1 MASNQP
7 RCKLE
12 PDRIIHG
19 SRLRCS
25 NYDPTHH
32 PNRNY
37 DRVAVGVLAVITA
50 FGGPVQANTTVA
62 NPSSTSSGSV
72 VNNAYQMMTGPH
84 PIYRMSQGIQCPGPT
99 LSLSP
104 FVTSSRNFDLPH
116 QSVTRTPVYSSA
128 DADDNGEPDS
138 PGKVLYYSEMPRF
151 EKDRRSVNY
160 GITATFSMPLDG
172 GLTAR
177 CKRAVE
183 TNIELQQQL
192 LATKRLEY
200 ELFRA
205 KQCGQLAESRIQFR
219 PGSRYAQVC
228 EDIVVY
234 IPPKKV
240 IPHVHSISAP
250 SADSSDA
257 QK

>member
-1 MASNQP
+1 
-7 RCKLE
+7 
-12 PDRIIHG
+12 
-19 SRLRCS
+19 
-25 NYDPTHH
+25 
-32 PNRNY
+32 
-37 DRVAVGVLAVITA
+37 
-50 FGGPVQANTTVA
+50 
-62 NPSSTSSGSV
+62 
-72 VNNAYQMMTGPH
+72 
-84 PIYRMSQGIQCPGPT
+84 
-99 LSLSP
+99 
-104 FVTSSRNFDLPH
+104 
-116 QSVTRTPVYSSA
+116 
-128 DADDNGEPDS
+128 
-138 PGKVLYYSEMPRF
+138 VLYYSELPRF
-151 EKDRRSVNY
+151 EKDRRSLNL
-160 GITATFSMPLDG
+160 GITATFSIPLDG

-240 IPHVHSISAP
+240 IPHVHAISAP